1 MIGNHSDLKVVL
13 VTGPIDFR
21 AGVNRL
27 VSIVANALHRD
38 PYCGQVFVFRSKRMD
53 RLKLIHFDGSGMC
66 LMTKWLEGGRFK
78 WPPIENGVMK
88 LTQAQMTLLLG
99 GMDWR
104 KCGQKTANDGLENG
118 DFAGFLRRSALDN
131 GGDRAASKY
140 SRCTRRDDPE
150 GRRT

>member
-66 LMTKWLEGGRFK
+66 LMTKWLEGGGRFK

-104 KCGQKTANDGLENG
+104 RLEENAVKKPQM
-118 DFAGFLRRSALDN
+118 AG
-131 GGDRAASKY
+131 
-140 SRCTRRDDPE
+140 
-150 GRRT
+150 